1 MENEPELIRDQM
13 QETRTSLTE
22 KLEALETQVSSTVQS
37 ATAAVTDTVEAV
49 KNTVADTVGSV
60 KDSVQETVSTVKES
74 VKDAFDLP
82 GHIEKHPWVA
92 MLGSVAVG
100 FLGGRVLN
108 GLAGGPRR
116 RREVPPA
123 FGAFAEAM
131 PKRHGVTNGHHGDGA
146 RKEEK
151 VEKEEP
157 PASPGLL
164 GGLANALGS
173 EFDTIKGLG
182 ISAVAGVVR
191 DLVTQSVPGE
201 IGGRLREWMDDMT
214 QKMGAKPLSEPVL
227 QQQEEPAQKEDPWQV
242 KNVSVKRE
250 TMPRR

>member
-13 QETRTSLTE
+13 QETRTALTE
-22 KLEALETQVSSTVQS
+22 KLEALESQVSSTVQN
-37 ATAAVTDTVEAV
+37 ATAAVADTVEAV
-49 KNTVADTVGSV
+49 KSTVADTVGSV
-60 KDSVQETVSTVKES
+60 KDGVKETVSTVKES

-100 FLGGRVLN
+100 FVGGRVLN
-108 GLAGGPRR
+108 GLAGGRHR
-116 RREVPPA
+116 HAVPPPSFSA
-123 FGAFAEAM
+123 FSEAL
-131 PKRHGVTNGHHGDGA
+131 PKHEPHTNGHGNGA
-146 RKEEK
+146 QKEE
-151 VEKEEP
+151 
-157 PASPGLL
+157 SSSHGLL
-164 GGLANALGS
+164 GGLANAFGS
-173 EFDTIKGLG
+173 EFDTIKALG

-214 QKMGAKPLSEPVL
+214 QKMGAKPLSEPIL
-227 QQQEEPAQKEDPWQV
+227 QQQDEPDRKDDNWQV
-242 KNVSVKRE
+242 KDIAVKRE